1 MKWIF
6 TDEFISMN
14 NVNKLTF
21 DTHWSPQGVNCTPV
35 LCVDI
40 YLSINCGEAYR
51 YIHRCESRQFNL
63 SKLKDRFISFIDANL
78 VHVFDFDK
86 ICKDIELDEDIDNR

>member
-6 TDEFISMN
+6 TDEFIN
-14 NVNKLTF
+14 IDNVNKLTF

-40 YLSINCGEAYR
+40 YLSINRGEAYR
-51 YIHRCESRQFNL
+51 YIHRCECKQFNL
-63 SKLKDRFISFIDANL
+63 RKLEDEFISFIDADL
-78 VHVFDFDK
+78 IHVFDFDK